1 VAPAITSHEV
11 RIAKDTEQLH
21 LICGTRGYSYHDDER
36 YAAGLLDAVLTG
48 GYSSRLFQEIREKR
62 GLCYN
67 IGPMSASYRNAG
79 FWAVETSVAPENAKE
94 TVKLLG
100 RELRKV
106 RERGVTKA
114 ELARAQR
121 MTKIN
126 VLLSEESSSA
136 QMTRIARNEL
146 CYGRQRS
153 IDEILD
159 SVAGVTLEDV
169 HRAARAMFDAASFN
183 LAAIGPAPDK
193 LHIDL

>member
-1 VAPAITSHEV
+1 
-11 RIAKDTEQLH
+11 
-21 LICGTRGYSYHDDER
+21 
-36 YAAGLLDAVLTG
+36 
-48 GYSSRLFQEIREKR
+48 
-62 GLCYN
+62 
-67 IGPMSASYRNAG
+67 MSASYRNAG
-79 FWAVETSVAPENAKE
+79 FWAVETSVAPENAHE
-94 TVKLLG
+94 TVKILG
-100 RELRKV
+100 RELRRA

-153 IDEILD
+153 VEEILE
-159 SVAGVTLEDV
+159 SVVAVKLDDV
-169 HRAARAMFDAASFN
+169 QRAAQQMFDAKSFN
-183 LAAIGPAPDK
+183 LAAIGPSTDK